1 MRVIFTTIQYYHEA
15 LKMLELTLK
24 SFFVFNKDFDFKV
37 YCLDNSKDKFEEY
50 FKDSKRSKY
59 IDLERLEFIN
69 FKDGTKWN
77 STLTRW
83 RNLEFKTEFERKN
96 ILKWSENQCKN
107 FNFDIRMQIS
117 KFEILDDLISKY
129 DLVIMS
135 DIDIVFFNSIEN
147 IIDKFLKGENFAGA
161 LKETKNYF
169 NNGFMLFNSKFTI
182 SNIFDKCLNFL
193 NDDLTENKNFY
204 LWSSGKFMACF
215 EQDLLNYLI
224 QGNFFELKEIF
235 CHTQNEKCI
244 EDIFKKSTFISV
256 FHYASPYLKPG
267 NKLKHES
274 ILFEKIFIDRAK
286 NILKGQF
293 KKYEVDVDKYI

>member
-1 MRVIFTTIQYYHEA
+1 MRVIFTTIQYYPEA

-96 ILKWSENQCKN
+96 ILKWSENQCKD

-135 DIDIVFFNSIEN
+135 DIDIVYFNSIEN
-147 IIDKFLKGENFAGA
+147 IIDKFLKGENFACA
-161 LKETKNYF
+161 LKETENYF
-169 NNGFMLFNSKFTI
+169 NNGFMLFNSKFKI

-215 EQDLLNYLI
+215 EQDLLNNLI
-224 QGNFFELKEIF
+224 SDKTSNIKEVFCVSQNRSLKKIFEANRK
-235 CHTQNEKCI
+235 
-244 EDIFKKSTFISV
+244 ISV

>member
-1 MRVIFTTIQYYHEA
+1 MKKVIFTTIQNNINY
-15 LKMLELTLK
+15 LKMLELALK
-24 SFFVFNKDFDFKV
+24 SFYVFNSGFDFKV
-37 YCLDNSKDKFEEY
+37 YCLDNSKESFEKYFDKFNFEN
-50 FKDSKRSKY
+50 
-59 IDLERLEFIN
+59 LEFIN

-96 ILKWSENQCKN
+96 ILKWSENQCKD

-135 DIDIVFFNSIEN
+135 DIDIIFFNSIEN
-147 IIDKFLKGENFAGA
+147 IISDFLKSEYFVGT
-161 LKETKNYF
+161 LKETENYF
-169 NNGFMLFNSKFTI
+169 NVGFTLFNSKFKI

-244 EDIFKKSTFISV
+244 EEIFKKNTFISV
-256 FHYASPYLKPG
+256 FHYAGPHLKPF
-267 NKLKHES
+267 NNIKHES
-274 ILFEKIFIDRAK
+274 KQFTMNFLTKARKLIF
-286 NILKGQF
+286 GQF

>member
-1 MRVIFTTIQYYHEA
+1 
-15 LKMLELTLK
+15 MLEVALK
-24 SFFVFNKDFDFKV
+24 SFYKFNSGFDFKV
-37 YCLDNSKDKFEEY
+37 YCLDNSKDSFKEY
-50 FKDSKRSKY
+50 FDKFNF
-59 IDLERLEFIN
+59 ENLEFIN

-83 RNLEFKTEFERKN
+83 RNLEFKTAFERKN
-96 ILKWSENQCKN
+96 ILKQNENQCTD

-135 DIDIVFFNSIEN
+135 DIDIIFFNSIES
-147 IIDKFLKGENFAGA
+147 IINNFLKSENFACA
-161 LKETKNYF
+161 LKENKNYF
-169 NNGFMLFNSKFTI
+169 NIGFSLFNSMFKI

-193 NDDLTENKNFY
+193 NDDLTENTNFY

-244 EDIFKKSTFISV
+244 EDIFKKNTFISV
-256 FHYASPYLKPG
+256 FHYASPHLKPF
-267 NKLKHES
+267 NNITHES
-274 ILFEKIFIDRAK
+274 KRFTMNFLTKARKLIF
-286 NILKGQF
+286 GQF

>member
-1 MRVIFTTIQYYHEA
+1 MQRVIFTTIQYYPEA
-15 LKMLELTLK
+15 LKMLELSLK

-59 IDLERLEFIN
+59 IDLGKLEFIN

-77 STLTRW
+77 STLTHW
-83 RNLEFKTEFERKN
+83 RNLKFKTEFERKN
-96 ILKWSENQCKN
+96 ILKWSENQCKD

-135 DIDIVFFNSIEN
+135 DIDIIFFNSIEN
-147 IIDKFLKGENFAGA
+147 IIGDFLKSEYFVGA
-161 LKETKNYF
+161 LKENENYF
-169 NNGFMLFNSKFTI
+169 NVGFTLFNSKFKI

-244 EDIFKKSTFISV
+244 EEIFKKNTFISV
-256 FHYASPYLKPG
+256 FHYAGPHLKPF
-267 NKLKHES
+267 NNIKHES
-274 ILFEKIFIDRAK
+274 KKFTMNFLTKARKLIF
-286 NILKGQF
+286 GQY
-293 KKYEVDVDKYI
+293 KKYNVEIV